1 MQLDSK
7 DEELRAIAKASKRD
21 KMTKIHIEVCATDR
35 PPPALS
41 GAVRK

>member
-21 KMTKIHIEVCATDR
+21 KMTKIHIEVCATDFASLIR
-35 PPPALS
+35 RCS
-41 GAVRK
+41 